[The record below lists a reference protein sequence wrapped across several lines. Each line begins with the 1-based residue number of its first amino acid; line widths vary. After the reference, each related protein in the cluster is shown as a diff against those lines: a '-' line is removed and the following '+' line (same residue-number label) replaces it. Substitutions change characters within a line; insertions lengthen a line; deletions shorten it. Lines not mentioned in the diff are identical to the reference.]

1 MQKIIILAILN
12 LLGTSLY
19 AQNNANVWYFGDH
32 AGLDFNSGVPIA
44 LTDGMINSW
53 EGTST
58 VSDANGS
65 MLFYTD
71 GITVWDKNHNVMLN
85 GDSLGGGSSATQS
98 ALIVSIAGNNLFY
111 IFTVENENTPTDNLR
126 YSVVDLS
133 LNNGDGDVTIKN
145 AFLISQTTEK
155 LSAVNN
161 ANNTGLWVMTHGN
174 GTNSFY
180 GFLLDGS
187 GVDSVPVISNIGQ
200 SFGMNGDNVGQMKF
214 SPDGTKIA
222 VAAWNSNFV
231 ELFDFNSTTGVV
243 SNNILINIPYAVNG
257 VYGLEFSPASNY
269 LYASNVIPG
278 NIYQWDITSNS
289 SVGINST
296 IQQIGNS
303 SSSYRGALQLGPDG
317 KIYVARNLGPS
328 LGVINNP
335 DLPGTQCNF
344 IENSV
349 SLAGKKSGLGLPNFI
364 QTYFLPTGMNQL
376 NEKILLSVHPNPFTS
391 IVSIAFKKQNLK
403 QVSVTIR
410 NVLGSVVL
418 SESESHFG
426 SAYSKTIDLNFLSK
440 GIYFFEIVAD
450 GERTTR
456 KMVKE

>member
-243 SNNILINIPYAVNG
+243 S
-257 VYGLEFSPASNY
+257 
-269 LYASNVIPG
+269 
-278 NIYQWDITSNS
+278 T
-289 SVGINST
+289 
-296 IQQIGNS
+296 
-303 SSSYRGALQLGPDG
+303 
-317 KIYVARNLGPS
+317 
-328 LGVINNP
+328 
-335 DLPGTQCNF
+335 
-344 IENSV
+344 
-349 SLAGKKSGLGLPNFI
+349 
-364 QTYFLPTGMNQL
+364 TY
-376 NEKILLSVHPNPFTS
+376 
-391 IVSIAFKKQNLK
+391 
-403 QVSVTIR
+403 
-410 NVLGSVVL
+410 
-418 SESESHFG
+418 
-426 SAYSKTIDLNFLSK
+426 
-440 GIYFFEIVAD
+440 
-450 GERTTR
+450 
-456 KMVKE
+456 